1 MGGVTL
7 AITYL
12 MKTRWLSVSDANG
25 NGPTAMSGAETC
37 PDCGERLPGHS
48 PAGLC
53 PRCLL
58 RIGAAFALDPDTSR
72 SLEEGAA
79 PFGTAIAR
87 VHLRESSDDGPLI

>member
-12 MKTRWLSVSDANG
+12 MKTRWLSVSDATSNG
-25 NGPTAMSGAETC
+25 ASAMSGAETC
-37 PDCGERLPGHS
+37 PDCGERLPSHS

-58 RIGAAFALDPDTSR
+58 RLGAAFALDLEASR
-72 SLEEGAA
+72 SPETAAA
-79 PFGTAIAR
+79 PFGTATAR
-87 VHLRESSDDGPLI
+87 VHLRESSDDAPLI